1 MHKCFCNSF
10 RIGLLL
16 SLTRHN
22 VASRIGVRVDGVAP
36 VEKLSELHRR
46 AGLVFA
52 EAVMKN
58 VVEYVTCMS
67 H

>member
-22 VASRIGVRVDGVAP
+22 VASGIGVRVDGVAGVAP
-36 VEKLSELHRR
+36 VEKLSELQRR

-58 VVEYVTCMS
+58 VVE
-67 H
+67 